1 MKEEEDEGIIMTSK
15 MVGGTWKGK
24 VIIKLLL
31 LGISSENGMVVDDE
45 LLGCATSSS
54 LFSSAIGWA
63 IYQQRK
69 AWHIF
74 FAIFFSLYIYV
85 LRSCFCAPNS
95 EGSVPLN
102 STTCYYKRYK
112 NRQKGREREG

>member
-74 FAIFFSLYIYV
+74 FPY
-85 LRSCFCAPNS
+85 CAPNS
-95 EGSVPLN
+95 KGSVVVLN
-102 STTCYYKRYK
+102 SSSCYYYKRYK
-112 NRQKGREREG
+112 KREKGRDRERERERKG